1 MSGTTSPRLAEEFEK
16 VTGSEAE
23 VTHAEIREI
32 MKKSRKLPE
41 VHKDSEELPWSVEEE
56 LFVHRHD
63 PKRGASWALRQG
75 MVVVVSSASL
85 VLLFARL
92 RNAVTE
98 VLTTDAT
105 THCKYV

>member
-1 MSGTTSPRLAEEFEK
+1 MSGTTSSQLPQDFEK
-16 VTGSEAE
+16 VTGTEAE

-32 MKKSRKLPE
+32 MKKSSKLPE
-41 VHKDSEELPWSVEEE
+41 LDKDSEELPWSGEEE

-63 PKRGASWALRQG
+63 PTHGASWGLRQG
-75 MVVVVSSASL
+75 MMVVVSSASL
-85 VLLFARL
+85 VLLFAHL

-98 VLTTDAT
+98 MLATDAC